1 MRAIVVREFGP
12 PEVMK
17 LEQVPDPTAG
27 PTQVLVRTRAIGVNP
42 VETYIRAGTYTRR
55 PNLPVT
61 VGNDMAGVVEAVGQN
76 VTSVKPGDRVYTHGT
91 VTGAY
96 AELAL
101 AEEPQVHPLH
111 DRLTF
116 QQGAAIGVPYGT
128 AWRALFLKV
137 NARPGE
143 TALIHGA
150 SGGVG
155 IAATQIARAAGLRVI
170 GTAGTE
176 KGLQLVKEQGAHF
189 VLNHRESNYLE
200 QVLLLSEGRGA
211 DVILEM
217 LTNVNLDRDFGVLAL
232 RGRIMVIGNRGR
244 IEIDPGTLMTKDGAI
259 FAMRMFNAT
268 ADDYRIIHA
277 ALGAGFESGALTP
290 VVGRE
295 MPLSEAVQAHKA
307 VLEPGAYGKI
317 VMIP

>member
-1 MRAIVVREFGP
+1 
-12 PEVMK
+12 MK
-17 LEQVPDPTAG
+17 LEQVPDPVPG
-27 PTQVLVRTRAIGVNP
+27 PTQVLVRTMAIGVNP
-42 VETYIRAGTYTRR
+42 VETYIRAGTYARR
-55 PNLPVT
+55 PNLPLTPGADLAGIVDT
-61 VGNDMAGVVEAVGQN
+61 VGQQ
-76 VTSVKPGDRVYTHGT
+76 VTSVKPGDRVYTHAT
-91 VTGAY
+91 VSGAY
-96 AELAL
+96 AELAVC
-101 AEEPQVHPLH
+101 EEPQVHPLA
-111 DRLTF
+111 DRLSF
-116 QQGAAIGVPYGT
+116 AQGAAIGVPYGT

-143 TALIHGA
+143 SVLIHGA

-155 IAATQIARAAGLRVI
+155 VAATQIARAAGMRVI

-176 KGLQLVKEQGAHF
+176 KGLRLVQAQGAHH
-189 VLNHRESNYLE
+189 VLNHRDANYLE
-200 QVLLLSEGRGA
+200 QVLLLTGGRGA

-244 IEIDPGTLMTKDGAI
+244 IEIDPGTLMTKDGSI

-268 ADDYRIIHA
+268 ADDFRVIHA
-277 ALGAGFESGALTP
+277 ALAAGFENGALTP

-295 MPLSEAVQAHKA
+295 LPLSEAVQAHTA

-317 VMIP
+317 VLIP